1 MLAFKILTSENK
13 DDILSALTCNMPD
26 ADTDYLLEVA
36 DSLCCD
42 GECDYALAVAHG
54 CLLIRIFDEKYMFVY
69 PLPLCEGADALSAA
83 AELRSYAVK
92 EEIPLIY
99 IDVPREELGGLISLY
114 RHANA
119 DALDPDRES
128 YTVRIMS
135 EASLF
140 TEQVNVSSGLL
151 SLTNIYEDDDCE
163 YARLCKDEK
172 TNEHWGYDYR
182 SDEADP
188 ADSYFREEAEREY
201 SRGVALCLAVREGD
215 IFVGEATLYGFDLL
229 GGCECAVRI
238 LPEYR
243 GRSFAT
249 AALRMLASLA
259 RDMGILNLYATVLA
273 ANEASLGL
281 CRKIFDEEEKQGE
294 KVKFYLEL

>member
-13 DDILSALTCNMPD
+13 DGLLAALIKNIPSAD
-26 ADTDYLLEVA
+26 KEYLYEVA
-36 DSLCCD
+36 DSLGCD
-42 GECDYALAVAHG
+42 GECEYAVTSSHG

-69 PLPLCEGADALSAA
+69 PLPMCDGADALSAA
-83 AELRSYAVK
+83 AELRAYAVK

-99 IDVPREELGGLISLY
+99 VDVPREELGGLISLY
-114 RHANA
+114 RHANI

-128 YTVRIMS
+128 YTVRIMT

-140 TEQVNVSSGLL
+140 NEQVNISSGEL
-151 SLTNIYEDDDCE
+151 SLTNICEEDDKE

-182 SDEADP
+182 LDEADP
-188 ADSYFREEAEREY
+188 TDSYFREEAEREY
-201 SRGVALCLAVREGD
+201 SRGVALCLAVRERD
-215 IFVGEATLYGFDLL
+215 IFVGEVTLYGFDLL

-243 GRSFAT
+243 GRAFAT
-249 AALRMLASLA
+249 EALRMLASLA
-259 RDMGILNLYATVLA
+259 SDMGILNLYATVSS

-281 CRKIFDEEEKQGE
+281 CRKIFPSEERQG
-294 KVKFYLEL
+294 KNVKFHLEL